1 MRKRDSGLKFYI
13 IVLVFCF
20 VILFVSTLGIKN
32 ITVLGCDNI
41 DSAYII
47 SEIFESNLDYVSILF
62 FLKDKFVKH
71 KEINYVEKYQIE
83 WNSPTSVEVIVYE
96 KPIVGYI
103 RYMSSN
109 FYFDKDGYV
118 RKISATKDYNVPE
131 FFGMSYN
138 DLVLNKQIAVS
149 DNTIFNSILNIT
161 DNITRYKIDINLVE
175 YSSTKEINLYIEQI
189 KVLLGTNENM
199 EIKFMV
205 LHDILPKIKDMS
217 GTLDLRKAKENMLDE
232 QYIFTKNNG

>member
-1 MRKRDSGLKFYI
+1 MRKRDNGIKVYI
-13 IVLVFCF
+13 IVLVICF
-20 VILFVSTLGIKN
+20 IVLFISTLSIKS

-41 DSAYII
+41 DSTYII
-47 SEIFESNLDYVSILF
+47 SEIFDNKLDYVSILF

-83 WNSPTSVEVIVYE
+83 WNNPTSVEIIVYE

-118 RKISATKDYNVPE
+118 RKISATKDYKVPE

-149 DNTIFNSILNIT
+149 DNSIFNSILNIT
-161 DNITRYKIDINLVE
+161 DNIRKYNIPATLVE
-175 YSSTKEINLYIEQI
+175 YSNTKEINLYIEKI

-205 LHDILPKIKDMS
+205 LNDILPKIKDMS
-217 GTLDLRKAKENMLDE
+217 GTLDLKKAKENMLDE
-232 QYIFTKNNG
+232 QYIFTNN

>member
-1 MRKRDSGLKFYI
+1 MKRKNNDIKIYI
-13 IVLVFCF
+13 MVLSLCF
-20 VILFVSTLGIKN
+20 VVLFVSTLSIKN
-32 ITVLGCDNI
+32 ITVLGCENI
-41 DSAYII
+41 DSAYVM
-47 SEIFESNLDYVSILF
+47 SEIFENNLDYVSILF

-83 WNSPTSVEVIVYE
+83 WNNPTSVEIIVYE

-118 RKISATKDYNVPE
+118 RKISATKDYKVPE

-138 DLVLNKQIAVS
+138 DLVLDKQIAVS
-149 DNTIFNSILNIT
+149 DSNIFNSILNIT
-161 DNITRYKIDINLVE
+161 DNISRYNVPVTLVE
-175 YSSTKEINLYIEQI
+175 YANNAEINLYMDKI

-199 EIKFMV
+199 EIKF
-205 LHDILPKIKDMS
+205 
-217 GTLDLRKAKENMLDE
+217 
-232 QYIFTKNNG
+232 QF

>member
-1 MRKRDSGLKFYI
+1 MRKRDNGIKVYI
-13 IVLVFCF
+13 IVLVICF
-20 VILFVSTLGIKN
+20 IVLFISTLSIKS

-41 DSAYII
+41 DSTYII
-47 SEIFESNLDYVSILF
+47 SEIFDNKLDYVSILF
-62 FLKDKFVKH
+62 FLKDRFVKH

-83 WNSPTSVEVIVYE
+83 WNNPTSVEIIVYE

-118 RKISATKDYNVPE
+118 RKISATKDYKVPE

-149 DNTIFNSILNIT
+149 DNSIFNSILNIT
-161 DNITRYKIDINLVE
+161 DNIRKYNIPATLVE
-175 YSSTKEINLYIEQI
+175 YSNTKEINIYIEKI

-205 LHDILPKIKDMS
+205 LNDILPKIKDMS
-217 GTLDLRKAKENMLDE
+217 GTLDLKKAKENMLDE
-232 QYIFTKNNG
+232 QYIFTNN

>member
-1 MRKRDSGLKFYI
+1 MRKRDNGIKVYI
-13 IVLVFCF
+13 IVLVICF
-20 VILFVSTLGIKN
+20 IVLFISTLSIKS

-41 DSAYII
+41 DSTYII
-47 SEIFESNLDYVSILF
+47 SEIYDNKLDYVSILF

-83 WNSPTSVEVIVYE
+83 WNNPTSVEIIVYE

-118 RKISATKDYNVPE
+118 RKISATKDYKVPE

-149 DNTIFNSILNIT
+149 DNSIFNSILNIT
-161 DNITRYKIDINLVE
+161 DNIRKYNIPATLVE
-175 YSSTKEINLYIEQI
+175 YSNTKEINLYIEKI

-205 LHDILPKIKDMS
+205 LNDILPKIKDMS
-217 GTLDLRKAKENMLDE
+217 GTLDLKKAKENMLDE
-232 QYIFTKNNG
+232 QYIFTNN

>member
-1 MRKRDSGLKFYI
+1 MRKRDNGIKVYI
-13 IVLVFCF
+13 IVLVICF
-20 VILFVSTLGIKN
+20 IVLFVSTLSIKS

-41 DSAYII
+41 DSTYII
-47 SEIFESNLDYVSILF
+47 SEIFDNKLDYVSILF

-83 WNSPTSVEVIVYE
+83 WNNPTSVEIIVYE

-118 RKISATKDYNVPE
+118 RKISATKDYKVPE

-149 DNTIFNSILNIT
+149 DNSIFNSILNIT
-161 DNITRYKIDINLVE
+161 DNIRKYNIPATLVE
-175 YSSTKEINLYIEQI
+175 YSNTKEINLYIEKI

-205 LHDILPKIKDMS
+205 LNDILPKIKDMS
-217 GTLDLRKAKENMLDE
+217 GTLDLKKAKENMLDE
-232 QYIFTKNNG
+232 QYIFTNN

>member
-1 MRKRDSGLKFYI
+1 MKRIDSDIKYYI
-13 IVLVFCF
+13 IILLVCF
-20 VILFVSTLGIKN
+20 IILFVSTLGIKN
-32 ITVLGCDNI
+32 ITVLGCENI
-41 DSAYII
+41 DSSYII
-47 SEIFESNLDYVSILF
+47 SEIFENNLDYISILF
-62 FLKDKFVKH
+62 YLKDKFVKH

-83 WNSPTSVEVIVYE
+83 WQNPISVEIIVYE

-118 RKISATKDYNVPE
+118 RKISLTKDYNVPE

-138 DLVLNKQIAVS
+138 DLVLNKQIMVK
-149 DNTIFNSILNIT
+149 DKNIFNSILNIT
-161 DNITRYKIDINLVE
+161 DNIAKYNIDINLVE
-175 YSSTKEINLYIEQI
+175 YSSTKDINLYIDKI

-205 LHDILPKIKDMS
+205 LNDIYPKIKDMS
-217 GTLDLRKAKENMLDE
+217 GTLDLRKAKENMLNE
-232 QYIFTKNNG
+232 QYIFTKSN